1 MRVFIQCWL
10 WRTVISLQDLEKLI
24 QQKKYIIKG
33 IRGMTQALSVCLC
46 VPEKKSYI
54 QPHSGHTLSSPHTL
68 GIPRNINISNV
79 GHTLYWDPHPEK
91 PLKTWASKNYWPLE
105 RQPTRCV
112 KIKGMTPPYSLTTSR
127 KHTAKNTHNLSPP
140 HSLLFL
146 SIASIYINL
155 SIYLHHTIYLYLSIS
170 VFLHQ
175 GNTHII
181 KSGTTR
187 NGKA

>member
-1 MRVFIQCWL
+1 
-10 WRTVISLQDLEKLI
+10 
-24 QQKKYIIKG
+24 
-33 IRGMTQALSVCLC
+33 MTQALSVCLC

-79 GHTLYWDPHPEK
+79 GHTLYWDSHPEK

-112 KIKGMTPPYSLTTSR
+112 KIKGMTPPYSLSTSR

-140 HSLLFL
+140 QSIISVYRIYLYQSINLSTSHDL
-146 SIASIYINL
+146 SISIYISL
-155 SIYLHHTIYLYLSIS
+155 STSRKHTHHKIRYHKKWQSIKWYL
-170 VFLHQ
+170 
-175 GNTHII
+175 THV
-181 KSGTTR
+181 
-187 NGKA
+187 